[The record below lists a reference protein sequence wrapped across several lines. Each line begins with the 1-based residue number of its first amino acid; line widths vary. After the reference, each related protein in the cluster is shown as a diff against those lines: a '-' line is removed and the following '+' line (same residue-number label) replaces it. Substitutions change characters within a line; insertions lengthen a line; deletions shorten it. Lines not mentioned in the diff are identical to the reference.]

1 MGLLQLPRNNSY
13 VFDPQGNMAQRL
25 DWQGNILSS
34 STYDAYGLQS
44 SIDTSGDPY
53 NGFGAQ
59 WGYYKDTET
68 GLSLLGLRYYDPG
81 TGRFL
86 TRDPIGYAGGENLY
100 RYCHNNPLS
109 GIDPTGTYD
118 QSSDNIVDDGSDVVS
133 NRETSTAGMFSG
145 RDPAFQQAGLDTAGL
160 LLRSVPGVG
169 PVYAGIS
176 AATGCDALTLRSES
190 NSERGWDGV
199 QAVAAAIPLLDGLSA
214 IRFPAWLCPG
224 GCFVAGTPVQ
234 MADGTTKPIEEI
246 KEGDTVATRDP
257 STGKTETKQVVR
269 TFKHPAH
276 ETITVQLT
284 DSQTGEVVDTLT
296 ATPEHPFFVPGQ
308 GAIPLGQLGI
318 GTQVVTRS
326 GPALVIASL
335 VKHAHP
341 QGVSVYNFEVEDDHT
356 YFVGTASGGAWVH
369 NIYA

>member
-118 QSSDNIVDDGSDVVS
+118 RSSDNIIDDGSDVVS

-145 RDPAFQQAGLDTAGL
+145 RDPVFQQAGLDTAGL

-176 AATGCDALTLRSES
+176 AATGCDSLTLRVES
-190 NSERGWDGV
+190 HGQRGWDGV
-199 QAVAAAIPLLDGLSA
+199 QAVVGALPLLGMFGGESTYSDISHWNTPLNIKRMKALGNKIDPGVFVIVGKPSKWNWLRTGQASA
-214 IRFPAWLCPG
+214 YG
-224 GCFVAGTPVQ
+224 GKYDELDV
-234 MADGTTKPIEEI
+234 I
-246 KEGDTVATRDP
+246 
-257 STGKTETKQVVR
+257 
-269 TFKHPAH
+269 
-276 ETITVQLT
+276 
-284 DSQTGEVVDTLT
+284 T
-296 ATPEHPFFVPGQ
+296 ATVPTSSLHMPGFPEWINGAFFGH
-308 GAIPLGQLGI
+308 
-318 GTQVVTRS
+318 R
-326 GPALVIASL
+326 
-335 VKHAHP
+335 
-341 QGVSVYNFEVEDDHT
+341 
-356 YFVGTASGGAWVH
+356 
-369 NIYA
+369 IYDPRR